1 MHGTRGERNES
12 WTWLLCL
19 RTAACEWTP
28 GQCACQTGHWRT
40 RVSHSTHPLATVKHP
55 SAAVHPS
62 ATVKHYS
69 AVVHPSATVKHPSA
83 VVHPSATVK
92 HPSAAVHPSAT
103 VQHPNVP
110 QSQYNITTSLSHS
123 TTLQHPSATVQHPSA
138 TVQHPSFVANGSFL
152 LIKHLGIKPT
162 FTSALMSAYHSNI
175 VFYTHVT

>member
-1 MHGTRGERNES
+1 MNPGHGFCVS
-12 WTWLLCL
+12 AQLLVSG
-19 RTAACEWTP
+19 RQVSVP
-28 GQCACQTGHWRT
+28 VKQGIGGQGSVTVQ
-40 RVSHSTHPLATVKHP
+40 HPLATVKHP